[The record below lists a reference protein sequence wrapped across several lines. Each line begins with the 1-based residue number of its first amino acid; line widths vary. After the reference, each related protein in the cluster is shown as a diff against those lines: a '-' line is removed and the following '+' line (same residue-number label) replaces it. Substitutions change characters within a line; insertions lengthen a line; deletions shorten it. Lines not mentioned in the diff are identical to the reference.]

1 MLIFDECTSGF
12 RKTFGGLHLDYGV
25 APDIATFGK
34 TLGNGYA
41 INAVVGRTEVMQAA
55 QDTFISSTFWTE
67 RIGPAAALAT
77 LEVMESED
85 APARIHEIGLRVKSM
100 WESIGRDVGINVITA
115 GVPSI
120 GTYSIEGFDPI
131 VTKTFVTQEMLKRG
145 FIAGNALYAS
155 IEHTDQILDQYF
167 SNLHSVFKDIGK
179 SESTDQLIKQLDDGP
194 AQSGFQRLA

>member
-1 MLIFDECTSGF
+1 
-12 RKTFGGLHLDYGV
+12 
-25 APDIATFGK
+25 
-34 TLGNGYA
+34 
-41 INAVVGRTEVMQAA
+41 VGRTEVMQAA

-77 LEVMESED
+77 LDVMESED
-85 APARIHEIGLRVKSM
+85 APARIHAIGLKVKEM
-100 WESIGRDVGINVITA
+100 WESTGHNVGINVITA

-155 IEHTDQILDQYF
+155 IEHTEQILDQYF
-167 SNLHSVFKDIGK
+167 SNLLPIFQEISNSG
-179 SESTDQLIKQLDDGP
+179 STDQLLKRLDDGP